1 MTGHHDRASTSSTTQ
16 LNAMRIAGRKVGA
29 GRSADRT
36 IAVFNPYT
44 EKQIGS
50 VPKATLERS
59 ARPLPSAR
67 RTDPR

>member
-1 MTGHHDRASTSSTTQ
+1 MIDQYILDHQ

-36 IAVFNPYT
+36 IAVFNPFT

-50 VPKATLERS
+50 VPKATLEEVRE
-59 ARPLPSAR
+59 AFAIGACLQ
-67 RTDPR
+67 DPP